1 MRTTTP
7 TTTPSPTACTI
18 GLLTLTALAV
28 VCVWLGPSVYR
39 ALQVAGTGVLAL
51 VVSIATARATAA
63 LLRDLA
69 SDDE

>member
-7 TTTPSPTACTI
+7 TTTPTTCAI

-39 ALQVAGTGVLAL
+39 ALQVAGTAVLAL
-51 VVSIATARATAA
+51 VVVIATARATAA